1 MEERIKAIMKSL
13 DCSREEALEILAD
26 DDAIEKGEKLFE
38 LTDAQ
43 KKASKDAR
51 KISRKPSE
59 QKAKREKKADEEKR
73 FLINLLEEA
82 LANGFD
88 CSQIEVSNI
97 ERQIDFVSAESGRK
111 FRIVLSAPRKQGL
124 TKH

>member
-26 DDAIEKGEKLFE
+26 DEAIEKGEKLFE

-59 QKAKREKKADEEKR
+59 QKAKRERKADEEKR
-73 FLINLLEEA
+73 FLINLLDEA
-82 LANGFD
+82 LVNGFD
-88 CSQIEVSNI
+88 CSQIEISNI

>member
-1 MEERIKAIMKSL
+1 MEERIKSIMESL
-13 DCSREEALEILAD
+13 ECSREEALEMLAD

-43 KKASKDAR
+43 KKASKDVR
-51 KISRKPSE
+51 KVSRKPSE
-59 QKAKREKKADEEKR
+59 QKAKRERKVDEEKR
-73 FLINLLEEA
+73 FLINLLDEA

-88 CSQIEVSNI
+88 CSHLEVSNI

-111 FRIVLSAPRKQGL
+111 FRIVLSAPRK
-124 TKH
+124 